1 MAISPE
7 LIAVAQQV
15 PLLSFFTGGGL
26 LDMGFEEAGFPVVWT
41 NEVDPA
47 FASLYSAGITSWRK
61 HKNPAA
67 ELTQI
72 SHVGSMQD
80 IDDDGLIKDVFPKG
94 TPKYFGII
102 GGPPCQDFSIAG
114 KRAGIGGDRGSLS
127 HDYCLRIDHM
137 QPTFFIFENVT
148 GLLQRKHRTEFDK
161 MREFLSQHYL
171 TDFARLN
178 SLNYGVPQSRER
190 LFMIGIRRDLIKVP
204 VPGLGLFL
212 PQVPKEGWAEW
223 DKEFTHPDA
232 RTAYQ
237 WPASEPL
244 GSTPEAPACQKQL
257 DLCVNRCLVS
267 KEEEGNIANAKE
279 RFNLFSK
286 KPMATPEGLVSNRSF
301 KKLHRYRFSPTAC
314 YGNNEVHLHPWE
326 NKRLSVREVLRIQG
340 VADSYVLPEGTSLT
354 AKFKMIG
361 NGVPVPLANGVA
373 RTVTRLLRD
382 YCGLGAENTAASIPQ
397 RRMTVVA
404 STSMRQVAVC

>member
-1 MAISPE
+1 MVAIPE
-7 LIAVAQQV
+7 LTTVAQQV

-72 SHVGSMQD
+72 SHVGSMRD
-80 IDDDGLIKDVFPKG
+80 IDDDGLIKQVFPKG

-114 KRAGIGGDRGSLS
+114 KRVGIEGDRGSLS

-137 QPTFFIFENVT
+137 QPTFFIFENVA
-148 GLLQRKHRTEFDK
+148 GLLQKKHKAEFDK
-161 MREFLSQHYL
+161 MREFLSQRYL

-178 SLNYGVPQSRER
+178 SLDYGVPQSRER
-190 LFMIGIRRDLIKVP
+190 LFMIGIRRDLIKAP
-204 VPGLGLFL
+204 VAELGLFL
-212 PQVPKEGWAEW
+212 PHVPKTGWAEW
-223 DKEFTHPDA
+223 HKEYTHANA

-237 WPASEPL
+237 WPTSEPL
-244 GSTPEAPACQKQL
+244 GTTPEAPTCQKQL
-257 DLCVNRCLVS
+257 DLCVNKCLVPEA
-267 KEEEGNIANAKE
+267 EEAIVPNAKD

-286 KPMATPEGLVSNRSF
+286 KPMLTPEGLVSNRSF

-340 VADSYVLPEGTSLT
+340 VAESYVLPEGAPLS

-373 RTVTRLLRD
+373 RTVARLLHD
-382 YCGLGAENTAASIPQ
+382 YCGITTKVPAASISQHWATTAAP
-397 RRMTVVA
+397 A
-404 STSMRQVAVC
+404 PIRQVAVC